1 MTVVM
6 LKLLNVI
13 TRIEENRRGT
23 HLGSKIK
30 KSSLMR
36 KKEEPIRHPKRSYP
50 EVC

>member
-6 LKLLNVI
+6 LKLLDVI

-30 KSSLMR
+30 RSSLMR
-36 KKEEPIRHPKRSYP
+36 KSEGPIRRPKRSYP
-50 EVC
+50 EGC